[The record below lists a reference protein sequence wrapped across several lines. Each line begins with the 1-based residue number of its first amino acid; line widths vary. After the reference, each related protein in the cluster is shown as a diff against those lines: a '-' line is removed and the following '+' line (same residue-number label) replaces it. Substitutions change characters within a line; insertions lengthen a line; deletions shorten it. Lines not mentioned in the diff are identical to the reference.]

1 MLQHSNNLL
10 NFNARSVK
18 LLRILRVLRLM
29 RLLRVVRVLHLIT
42 ELRTIVSSI
51 AGSFKSLGWT
61 VVLLCLLIYIVAIF
75 FTETTTAHVQEIRLA
90 NITAPYSPELISLR
104 KHFGSLSLA
113 ALSLFQAMSG

>member
-75 FTETTTAHVQEIRLA
+75 FTETTTAHVQEQRLA
-90 NITAPYSPELISLR
+90 KQSTVQTPGVVALR
-104 KHFGSLSLA
+104 KHFGN
-113 ALSLFQAMSG
+113 